1 MKTITCYKSEDNKI
15 YETKIVAELA
25 DARLAIT
32 RIENCNGAIQDF
44 IINHW
49 RLILAILQKIDLPE
63 VACETNNEKPNPQM
77 LYYCQRCFKT
87 LTEAV
92 VYYDKDAIDPGL
104 KHNCCGG
111 DVVPNKH
118 A

>member
-15 YETKIVAELA
+15 HETQIDAELA

-49 RLILAILQKIDLPE
+49 RLILAILQKIDLPD
-63 VACETNNEKPNPQM
+63 VACETNNEKLNQVEKEKRM
-77 LYYCQRCFKT
+77 CQRCATCGQSFYTETMQQSGGLYYC
-87 LTEAV
+87 
-92 VYYDKDAIDPGL
+92 DI
-104 KHNCCGG
+104 
-111 DVVPNKH
+111 H
-118 A
+118 AAFTNRA